1 MEKNV
6 DIQLQMLLLT
16 MSKKFLPKIILVEPQ
31 IGENIGSSAR
41 AMLNFGLN
49 ELNLVKPRDGWP
61 NRKASATSAGALE
74 DLNFKVEVF
83 NNLEESIKDT
93 SFIIATTARKRD
105 INKPVLDA
113 SEAIK
118 NIYKFYEKGL
128 KTAIIFGGEKSG
140 LNNSDLVKTDVIVNI
155 DTNSEFSSINLSMS
169 VFAMC
174 YQWNIEKNILIT
186 DGFNNLKKENN
197 ANKEELKFFID
208 RLVNVL
214 DSNNFFYPDSKRK
227 SMLHNIEA
235 IFTRNNL
242 TSQELRILHGI
253 ISNLINAELKDRS

>member
-1 MEKNV
+1 M
-6 DIQLQMLLLT
+6 
-16 MSKKFLPKIILVEPQ
+16 
-31 IGENIGSSAR
+31 
-41 AMLNFGLN
+41 
-49 ELNLVKPRDGWP
+49 
-61 NRKASATSAGALE
+61 
-74 DLNFKVEVF
+74 
-83 NNLEESIKDT
+83 
-93 SFIIATTARKRD
+93 
-105 INKPVLDA
+105 
-113 SEAIK
+113 
-118 NIYKFYEKGL
+118 
-128 KTAIIFGGEKSG
+128 
-140 LNNSDLVKTDVIVNI
+140 VKTDVIVNI